1 MTEEGLIERAAQGDP
16 LAVRTLYERHAP
28 RVFAV
33 VRRIVGD
40 DHRAEDCAQEAW
52 INALRGLPEF
62 RRDAR
67 FGTWIHRI
75 AVNQA
80 LQMQRRAGTRRDREE
95 EMPDHVPVA
104 PMRRDVLLEDRIAEA
119 LDRVPERMRQVLVLH
134 DVEGYTHD
142 EIGDL
147 MGVSA
152 GTSKS
157 QLFKARARM
166 RELLQHTLSHEH
178 NEGIEAWST

>member
-1 MTEEGLIERAAQGDP
+1 MTEQRLIERAAQGDP

-52 INALRGLPEF
+52 INALRGLSGF

-80 LQMQRRAGTRRDREE
+80 LQMQRKAGTRRDRESELHE
-95 EMPDHVPVA
+95 ELSVA
-104 PMRRDVLLEDRIAEA
+104 PTRRDVLLEDRIAEA

-134 DVEGYTHD
+134 DVEGYTHE
-142 EIGDL
+142 EIGEL
-147 MGVSA
+147 LAVSP

-157 QLFKARARM
+157 QLFKARGRM
-166 RELLQHTLSHEH
+166 RELLRGTITTESK
-178 NEGIEAWST
+178 EGAEA